1 MEYINYQNREIQV
14 DWQYFY
20 RIKESHSNTIY
31 KVFNQEQ
38 SSNDYFT
45 EYIRTEEDLRLSNAE
60 NVEFWVREYDGIN
73 WENNKPISGF
83 RKIITGAYY
92 GDQYD
97 KRQIKSLLIVLFFN
111 NKKNLLLMRFKGFYT
126 SIPKERLDIA
136 KLLSKSIN
144 FVQNEEGKIY

>member
-1 MEYINYQNREIQV
+1 MNHINYQNREIQV

-20 RIKESHSNTIY
+20 RIKESHSNRIY

-38 SSNDYFT
+38 SSNDHFT
-45 EYIRTEEDLRLSNAE
+45 EFIRVEDDLRLSNAE

-73 WENNKPISGF
+73 WENTKPISGF
-83 RKIITGAYY
+83 RKITTGAYY

-111 NKKNLLLMRFKGFYT
+111 NKKNVLLMRFKSFYT
-126 SIPKERLDIA
+126 SIPKERLDIT

-144 FVQNEEGKIY
+144 FV